1 MIQTRYKSLLR
12 SLSDDLPGE
21 LWLVI
26 FDKLTEKC
34 DIESIIATS
43 RSFRAL
49 APLIWRGQCMQ
60 RWSDIVLRVEQQP
73 SVQELGADYWKSLH
87 TLLRL
92 RESDVSPIPSSPTI
106 LPRFRA
112 IVVEWMMEVR
122 SPLAVAPSMVQS
134 SAGTDNPHLQVC
146 MEWNLDHELDSNIV
160 FHAVRYLDYCLQ
172 TISDFVPQRY
182 DPQSPCRKRTSHS
195 TNHHR
200 LQLVGISCIR
210 AALYTYRRTASTNV
224 DIQRVVQQNLDIH
237 KAANIT
243 NNACS
248 DRDIRF
254 TTSSVRKL
262 LPPEMRTAPTHR
274 TYLRWYWAWLLRRGA
289 VTLAHAHIYD
299 LAGYVLFFTNI
310 AQVPQPLVLGFSP
323 S

>member
-1 MIQTRYKSLLR
+1 
-12 SLSDDLPGE
+12 
-21 LWLVI
+21 
-26 FDKLTEKC
+26 
-34 DIESIIATS
+34 
-43 RSFRAL
+43 
-49 APLIWRGQCMQ
+49 
-60 RWSDIVLRVEQQP
+60 
-73 SVQELGADYWKSLH
+73 
-87 TLLRL
+87 
-92 RESDVSPIPSSPTI
+92 
-106 LPRFRA
+106 
-112 IVVEWMMEVR
+112 
-122 SPLAVAPSMVQS
+122 
-134 SAGTDNPHLQVC
+134 

-172 TISDFVPQRY
+172 TISDFLPQRCATTCVPAPY
-182 DPQSPCRKRTSHS
+182 ETRPR
-195 TNHHR
+195 R

-210 AALYTYRRTASTNV
+210 AALYTYRRTAASSNV

-289 VTLAHAHIYD
+289 VTSTHAHIYD
-299 LAGYVLFFTNI
+299 LAGYD
-310 AQVPQPLVLGFSP
+310 GCR
-323 S
+323 